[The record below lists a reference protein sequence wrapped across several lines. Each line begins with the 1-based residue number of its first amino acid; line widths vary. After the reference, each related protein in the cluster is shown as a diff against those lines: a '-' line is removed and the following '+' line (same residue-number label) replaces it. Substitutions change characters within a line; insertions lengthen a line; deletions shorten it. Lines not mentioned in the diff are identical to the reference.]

1 MPRTAVPPPQPSPA
15 ETGAGTERH
24 SLEHP
29 PGYAQNAGFHDAAT
43 GLPHPGGV
51 DDEDGVVGQAKRW
64 AESAGEGLKN
74 LEESAWRWVRGSK

>member
-1 MPRTAVPPPQPSPA
+1 MPRTAPPLLQPSPA
-15 ETGAGTERH
+15 ETGGPERH

-29 PGYAQNAGFHDAAT
+29 PGYAQNAAT

-51 DDEDGVVGQAKRW
+51 DADGDGVVAQAKRW

-74 LEESAWRWVRGSK
+74 FEESAWRWVRGPK